1 MKWKPTLRREAIQQ
15 YEKAAIHVHLFIY
28 HVRHTY
34 WVSNDDI
41 SLVSLRGQI
50 QEIAK
55 GENIASFKY
64 FKQSAEFYRH
74 YCLMN
79 KTLLST
85 F

>member
-1 MKWKPTLRREAIQQ
+1 MKWKPTLRRKAIQQ
-15 YEKAAIHVHLFIY
+15 YENEAIHVHFFIY
-28 HVRHTY
+28 HVHHTY

-41 SLVSLRGQI
+41 SIVLLRGQI
-50 QEIAK
+50 QDIAK
-55 GENIASFKY
+55 GENIASSKY
-64 FKQSAEFYRH
+64 FKQSAGFYRH